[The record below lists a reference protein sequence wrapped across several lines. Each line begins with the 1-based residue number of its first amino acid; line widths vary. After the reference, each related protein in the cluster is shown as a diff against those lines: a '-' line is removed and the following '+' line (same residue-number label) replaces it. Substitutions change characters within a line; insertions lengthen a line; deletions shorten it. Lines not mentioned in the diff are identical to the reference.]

1 MPFRHTQKERE
12 KDDNLGEDERKK
24 DAVGGG
30 RASELNQACKA
41 TAAASFASHHQT
53 DDEEKRR
60 GRDNSNAES
69 GRCAQ
74 RTTDRDKLRKRGM
87 TFMKNYGTFYNLTA
101 IQ

>member
-1 MPFRHTQKERE
+1 MITWVRMK
-12 KDDNLGEDERKK
+12 ERKK